1 MKKIVTIGGGTGS
14 FGLLSELRRRKEGGE
29 KIEISAIVAMSDS
42 GGSSG
47 ILMDNYGV
55 LPAGDLRQCLVA
67 LSPESDILRE
77 LFTFRYEDG
86 FLKGHSFGNLFIS
99 TLEKISGDLAGAV
112 KKSEKILNTLG
123 SVYPVSFD
131 KHELIAELKNGQK
144 IISEK
149 NLDNANLN
157 GLEKIYFSK
166 EIALNPEIPKV
177 LEEADLIL
185 INPGSFYTSIIPNFL
200 VKDLVKNLEKTKA
213 EKVLISNI
221 VTEKNQTDN
230 FEVSDF
236 VEKLKEYTG
245 FDSLDKVIYNINY
258 NLENDEVRKRY
269 EEEGKFFVKRDEN
282 KKYKNIE
289 FVGLDLLKKPDQNDK
304 KHLIRTDFKKV
315 VDEILKK

>member
-123 SVYPVSFD
+123 RVYPVSFD
-131 KHELIAELKNGQK
+131 RHELIAELENGQK